1 MSRPAVTI
9 RATWAHGRVVHMAAV
24 IAIVLAAGSGWAVA
38 STGGSNGVIHAC
50 AAGRGGALRLA
61 GRCNKHERPV
71 SWNVAGRPGRD
82 GTDGTNG
89 TNGIN
94 GVNGAPGAPG
104 TARAFG
110 LVAADGTLTRSK
122 NATVSRVATGVYC
135 ITPAA
140 GIDVTTTG
148 IVATPDFTTDTTT
161 LGPPPVARSAHIEV
175 ASAHPNCPGN
185 AFEVETFEINTGNVS
200 GDNYDVELA
209 NQSFFFVIP

>member
-1 MSRPAVTI
+1 MRRRAQQSFVLTAVL
-9 RATWAHGRVVHMAAV
+9 
-24 IAIVLAAGSGWAVA
+24 VLAVAGWALA
-38 STGGSNGVIHAC
+38 ATTTSGGVIHAC
-50 AAGRGGALRLA
+50 AAKRGGALRLSA
-61 GRCNKHERPV
+61 PCKARERAIT
-71 SWNVAGRPGRD
+71 WNVQGLPGKD
-82 GTDGTNG
+82 GSNG

-94 GVNGAPGAPG
+94 GTDGANGAPGAAG

-110 LVAADGTLTRSK
+110 LVELRGTLSRSK

-209 NQSFFFVIP
+209 NQSFFFVVP